1 MKKNPNILLLILSIL
16 ILIDQ
21 LSKFLVRAFLIEPQR
36 LIGDFLIL
44 EKSQNTGIAFGLKI
58 NQNLILLGTIILLFF
73 VLKIV
78 KKELDT
84 TKKLS
89 QASILLILAGA
100 VSNFMD
106 RLMVGSVTDF
116 ISFNFWPSFN
126 LADVFIVAG
135 VLMIVV
141 FYKKIKNYKYK
152 I

>member
-1 MKKNPNILLLILSIL
+1 M
-16 ILIDQ
+16 
-21 LSKFLVRAFLIEPQR
+21 PQS

-44 EKSQNTGIAFGLKI
+44 EKSQNTGIAFGIKI

-100 VSNFMD
+100 ISNFMD
-106 RLMVGSVTDF
+106 RLTVGSVTDF

-141 FYKKIKNYKYK
+141 FYKKVKKA
-152 I
+152 

>member
-1 MKKNPNILLLILSIL
+1 MKKNPNILLLVLSIL
-16 ILIDQ
+16 ILTDQ
-21 LSKFLVRAFLIEPQR
+21 LSKFIVRAYLLMPQS

-100 VSNFMD
+100 ISNFMD
-106 RLMVGSVTDF
+106 RLTVGSVTDF

-126 LADVFIVAG
+126 LADIFIVVG
-135 VLMIVV
+135 VLMIIV
-141 FYKKIKNYKYK
+141 FYKSVKKHN
-152 I
+152 

>member
-1 MKKNPNILLLILSIL
+1 MKKNPNILIL
-16 ILIDQ
+16 ILTVLILTDQ

-78 KKELDT
+78 KKELNM

-89 QASILLILAGA
+89 QISILLILAGA
-100 VSNFMD
+100 VSNFVD
-106 RLMVGSVTDF
+106 RLFLNSVTDF
-116 ISFNFWPSFN
+116 ISFKFWPSFN
-126 LADVFIVAG
+126 LADIFIVAG

-141 FYKKIKNYKYK
+141 FYKKVRKA
-152 I
+152 